1 MKKLVVLMLLA
12 MTVSF
17 VNAKEYVY
25 SDEDT
30 DYVYVLSKVSNTSK
44 YIKSLYK
51 NHNVYSEEQ
60 ARKRYKIKDGVTY
73 VQVVV
78 DSIESEH
85 IVDNIE
91 PVWKRMNNL
100 GYNILV
106 KYNKNLIG
114 TKFETYHAYIITEH
128 TIEAIH
134 YRK

>member
-12 MTVSF
+12 MAVSF

-25 SDEDT
+25 SDEET
-30 DYVYVLSKVSNTSK
+30 NNVYVLSKVSNTSK

-51 NHNVYSEEQ
+51 NHNVYSEGQ
-60 ARKRYKIKDGVTY
+60 AKKVYKIKDWVTY

-78 DSIESEH
+78 DSIESEL
-85 IVDNIE
+85 IVNEIE

-100 GYNILV
+100 GCNVLV
-106 KYNKNLIG
+106 KYNKALVG
-114 TKFETYHAYIITEH
+114 TKFETYHAYIMTEH

>member
-12 MTVSF
+12 VAVSF

-25 SDEDT
+25 NDEET
-30 DYVYVLSKVSNTSK
+30 NNVYILSKVSNTSR

-60 ARKRYKIKDGVTY
+60 ARKTYKIKDGVVY
-73 VQVVV
+73 VQVVA
-78 DSIESEH
+78 DSIESEL
-85 IVDNIE
+85 IIDNIE